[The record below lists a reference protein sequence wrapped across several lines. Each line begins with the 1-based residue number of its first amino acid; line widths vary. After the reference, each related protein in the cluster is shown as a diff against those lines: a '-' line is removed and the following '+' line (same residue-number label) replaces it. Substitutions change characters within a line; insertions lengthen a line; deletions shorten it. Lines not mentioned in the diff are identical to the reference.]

1 MTTGS
6 KQTRKIFWS
15 HIMKT
20 RWLYTYS
27 VINEEPIKNLSK
39 SVTWLK
45 LSFMNIFPHRVQN
58 KLRQED
64 PQGGKIPS
72 LNQIKSKNQWK
83 EPPWFDLA
91 LKLKN
96 KCSSWRIYKETK
108 SEQCGLCPWRV
119 STGVAKAESVIK
131 IKIWWG
137 KHRMEEQTRV

>member
-1 MTTGS
+1 M
-6 KQTRKIFWS
+6 
-15 HIMKT
+15 
-20 RWLYTYS
+20 
-27 VINEEPIKNLSK
+27 
-39 SVTWLK
+39 TWLK

-96 KCSSWRIYKETK
+96 KRSSWRIYKETK
-108 SEQCGLCPWRV
+108 SEQCGLCP
-119 STGVAKAESVIK
+119 
-131 IKIWWG
+131 
-137 KHRMEEQTRV
+137 